1 MTLIVN
7 IFLVVLFGTLR
18 GIQVSK
24 DSGALAAL
32 QSAMLFR
39 LACFTL
45 AGVPIAEW
53 QMVQRFGKEIWVYIL
68 TSGSSSVNGNHL
80 RVVERSK

>member
-24 DSGALAAL
+24 NSGALIPL
-32 QSAMLFR
+32 QSALLLR

-53 QMVQRFGKEIWVYIL
+53 QMVQTLEIWEGELVYIL
-68 TSGSSSVNGNHL
+68 T
-80 RVVERSK
+80 